1 MLDLIWNFFQQG
13 KLIEHDFKTKMHDAK
28 LKSQSHKQT
37 YIEARVRELEKRHEQ
52 LKLVTLALWSLL
64 RDHSGLKESE
74 LREYVDEIDLLDG
87 RRDGKADLGK
97 EKILC
102 DGCDRTVLTTSV
114 ACPYCGT
121 PNKMGNPFTGA

>member
-13 KLIEHDFKTKMHDAK
+13 KLVENDFKTKMHDEK

-37 YIEARVRELEKRHEQ
+37 NIEARVRELEKRHEQ
-52 LKLVTLALWSLL
+52 LKLVTLSLWSML
-64 RDHSGLKESE
+64 RDRSGLKESD

-87 RRDGKADLGK
+87 RRDGKVDLGK

-102 DGCDRTVLTTSV
+102 DGCDRIVLTTSL

-121 PNKMGNPFTGA
+121 SNKMGNPFTGA